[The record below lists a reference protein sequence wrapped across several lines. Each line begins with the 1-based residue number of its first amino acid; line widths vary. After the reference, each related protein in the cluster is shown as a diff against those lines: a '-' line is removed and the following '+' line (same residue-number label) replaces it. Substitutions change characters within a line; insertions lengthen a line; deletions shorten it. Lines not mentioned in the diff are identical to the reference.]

1 MVSFYRLSQRRLP
14 ALIAILAVLLLFI
27 APDVSKTLESYR
39 TSANSEMSAHHP
51 AGMMMNDMPMPAM
64 SGHAAMMMHAGAA
77 EAMHHDMGS
86 EMGMMGDFACG
97 YCQLLVHMP
106 LLLCLFI
113 AFFWLMCLIARTPPA
128 LILPAYH
135 VTFFPGICQPRAP
148 PRL

>member
-39 TSANSEMSAHHP
+39 TSADSEMSTHHP
-51 AGMMMNDMPMPAM
+51 AEMMMDDMPMPAM
-64 SGHAAMMMHAGAA
+64 SGHAAMIMHAGSA
-77 EAMHHDMGS
+77 EAMHHDMGRMD
-86 EMGMMGDFACG
+86 EFACG

-113 AFFWLMCLIARTPPA
+113 VFFWLMCLIALIRPA

-135 VTFFPGICQPRAP
+135 VTFFLGICQPRAP
-148 PRL
+148 PLP